1 MSAIFAVGNHTMVRH
16 IAALPIADM
25 CRTYMFLFSPCHPAH
40 SPLPPSLLPLPL
52 RLPRL
57 LLLSHPPPALLP
69 ATGAYV
75 RCVCAM
81 KPMRR
86 AGGFQVSTLVRHKS
100 ILPPPPLPLPPPRRP
115 SVVDRR
121 ETGYQE
127 INRRFS
133 FAFYVIRWSRAMRD
147 VSGVFG
153 ALSATSA
160 VLKVCVSN
168 STSGVS
174 STVSMGSPH
183 HAIRSNVALKFSSYS
198 PHIAKG
204 TESYRI

>member
-1 MSAIFAVGNHTMVRH
+1 MVRH

-100 ILPPPPLPLPPPRRP
+100 ILPPPPAAPPPSPPPVGCRP
-115 SVVDRR
+115 
-121 ETGYQE
+121 
-127 INRRFS
+127 
-133 FAFYVIRWSRAMRD
+133 ARD
-147 VSGVFG
+147 GVSG
-153 ALSATSA
+153 
-160 VLKVCVSN
+160 N
-168 STSGVS
+168 
-174 STVSMGSPH
+174 
-183 HAIRSNVALKFSSYS
+183 
-198 PHIAKG
+198 
-204 TESYRI
+204 